1 MKLPIIVGVLML
13 GMGIIGII
21 KSPKDLIAII
31 WVILGIIFLA
41 GGITQYNH

>member
-21 KSPKDLIAII
+21 KSRKDLIAII
-31 WVILGIIFLA
+31 WIILGIIFLA